1 MGHHRRTLRGRRV
14 ATRTMYDSISAA
26 SIPATATIMAGYI
39 NGNYRSYEAMRARFP
54 FQTVLS
60 ISVDPHQAADILDI
74 ETGDATPAQSPAWVN
89 LSRAAGHHPTLYM
102 NGSTYPAVL
111 AANKDT
117 KPDYWGAIYDGVGI
131 CPPYWVAKQFHDA
144 GPWDISVIGGYW
156 AAVDG
161 PIKPAP
167 PAPPK
172 PPAPP
177 IVLEDDMIIVT
188 LAADSPSAVYAPGW
202 SGTFDGTTCK
212 HILPGE
218 NTFALLQARLGAPV
232 LVSEAQLVAWGAA

>member
-1 MGHHRRTLRGRRV
+1 
-14 ATRTMYDSISAA
+14 MYDSISAA

-102 NGSTYPAVL
+102 NRSTYPAVL
-111 AANKDT
+111 AANTAT
-117 KPDYWGAIYDGVGI
+117 KPDYWGAQYDGVGI
-131 CPPYWVAKQFHDA
+131 CPPEWVAKQFHDA

-177 IVLEDDMIIVT
+177 IALEDDVIIVT
-188 LAADSPSAVYAPGW
+188 VTADTVTDAYPAGW
-202 SGTFDGTTCK
+202 AGIFDGTSCK

-218 NTFALLQARLGAPV
+218 GTYAALTARLGAAIPV
-232 LVSEAQLVAWGAA
+232 SSAQLTAWGAA